1 MLKDRFNEIT
11 FEFDKKK
18 ILVIGDLMLDTYLWG
33 HSERISPEAPVPII
47 QVNKVE
53 HNLGGAANVA
63 LNLSS
68 LGCEVFLIGTIGS
81 DPEGEILKNLLNQSN
96 IDFTPLVEFDSRPT
110 TVKSR
115 IISHDQQVIRTDREL
130 THDLSDE
137 SNKELQGLVS
147 SIINDVDGII
157 LEDYNK
163 GVLNAG
169 SISKIINLVKD
180 TDKPIYVDPK
190 EKNFDLYKNV
200 RLFKPN
206 LSEFR
211 SLYKEN
217 TSLEKDG
224 FNLKKNINADILM
237 ITRSA
242 DGVSLFVDSDYYD
255 IPTKARSVHDVSGA
269 GDTVI
274 ATFTLS
280 DLCGATPKESVLLS
294 NFAAGRVCE
303 EVGVVP
309 ISLTMLN
316 EMIEHHNNL

>member
-18 ILVIGDLMLDTYLWG
+18 VLVIGDLMLDTYLWG
-33 HSERISPEAPVPII
+33 HSERISPEAPVPIV

>member
-33 HSERISPEAPVPII
+33 HSERISPEAPVPIV

-130 THDLSDE
+130 THDLSYE

-242 DGVSLFVDSDYYD
+242 DGVSLFVDADYYD

>member
-33 HSERISPEAPVPII
+33 HSERISPEAPVPIV

-242 DGVSLFVDSDYYD
+242 EGVSLFVDSDYYD

>member
-1 MLKDRFNEIT
+1 MLKDRFNEIA
-11 FEFDKKK
+11 FEFNKKK

-68 LGCEVFLIGTIGS
+68 LGCEVFLIGIIGS
-81 DPEGEILKNLLNQSN
+81 DPEGEILKKLLDQSN
-96 IDFTPLVEFDSRPT
+96 IDFTSLVQFDSRPT

-137 SNKELQGLVS
+137 SNNELQGLVS

-169 SISKIINLVKD
+169 SISKIINLAKD

-309 ISLTMLN
+309 ISLPMLN

>member
-68 LGCEVFLIGTIGS
+68 LGCEVYLIGIIGS
-81 DPEGEILKNLLNQSN
+81 DPEGEILKNLLDQSN

-137 SNKELQGLVS
+137 SNNKLQDLVS

-242 DGVSLFVDSDYYD
+242 DGVSLFVDADYYD

>member
-11 FEFDKKK
+11 SKFNNKK
-18 ILVIGDLMLDTYLWG
+18 ILVIGDLMLDSYLMG

-63 LNLSS
+63 INLSS
-68 LGCEVFLIGTIGS
+68 LGSKVLLIGLIGD
-81 DPEGEILKNLLNQSN
+81 DPEGQVLKNLLDKSE
-96 IDFTPLVEFDSRPT
+96 IDFTSLVQSDNRPT

-115 IISHDQQVIRTDREL
+115 IISHGQQVIRTDREH
-130 THDLSDE
+130 TDDLSDE
-137 SNKELQGLVS
+137 SNNELD
-147 SIINDVDGII
+147 SIVTSLIDDVDGII

-163 GVLNAG
+163 GVLNPV
-169 SISKIINLVKD
+169 SITKIINAAKKLN
-180 TDKPIYVDPK
+180 KPIYVDPK
-190 EKNFDLYKNV
+190 VKNFNLYRNV

-211 SLYKEN
+211 SVYKIN
-217 TSLEKDG
+217 SSLEKDG
-224 FNLKKNINADILM
+224 FDLKKNLNADILM
-237 ITRSA
+237 VTRSA
-242 DGVSLFVDSDYYD
+242 EGVSLFVDSEYHD
-255 IPTKARSVHDVSGA
+255 IPTKARKVHDVSGA

-274 ATFTLS
+274 STFTLS
-280 DLCGATPKESVLLS
+280 DLCGASPEESVHLS

-309 ISLTMLN
+309 ISLSMLN

>member
-1 MLKDRFNEIT
+1 MLKDRFKEVISK
-11 FEFDKKK
+11 FMSKK
-18 ILVIGDLMLDTYLWG
+18 ILVIGDLMLDTYLIG
-33 HSERISPEAPVPII
+33 RSDRISPEAPVPII

-68 LGCEVFLIGTIGS
+68 LGCEVSLVGLIGD
-81 DPEGEILKNLLNQSN
+81 DPEGEVFRNLLDKSN
-96 IDFTPLVEFDSRPT
+96 IDFNSIVEGENRPT

-115 IISHDQQVIRTDREL
+115 IISHDQQVIRTDREI
-130 THDLSDE
+130 TFDLSDE
-137 SNKELQGLVS
+137 SNQELVS
-147 SIINDVDGII
+147 IVSSVIGNVDAII

-163 GVLNAG
+163 GVLNPF
-169 SISKIINLVKD
+169 SISKIINIAKELN
-180 TDKPIYVDPK
+180 KPVYVDPK
-190 EKNFDLYKNV
+190 VKNFDLYKDV

-211 SLYKEN
+211 TFCKEN
-217 TSLEKDG
+217 TSLRKDG
-224 FNLKKNINADILM
+224 FELKKNLNADILM
-237 ITRSA
+237 VTRSA
-242 DGVSLFVDSDYYD
+242 EGVSLFVDTDYHD
-255 IPTKARSVHDVSGA
+255 IPTKARKVHDVSGA

-280 DLCGATPKESVLLS
+280 DLSGATPEESVVLS

-303 EVGVVP
+303 ELGVVP
-309 ISLTMLN
+309 ISLAMLN

>member
-33 HSERISPEAPVPII
+33 HSERISPEAPVPIV

-137 SNKELQGLVS
+137 SNNELQGLVS

>member
-1 MLKDRFNEIT
+1 MLKDRFDEIT

-68 LGCEVFLIGTIGS
+68 LGCEVYLIGIIGS
-81 DPEGEILKNLLNQSN
+81 DPEGEILKNLLDQSN

-137 SNKELQGLVS
+137 SNNELQGLVS

>member
-11 FEFDKKK
+11 FEFNKKK

-33 HSERISPEAPVPII
+33 HSERISPEAPVPIV

>member
-11 FEFDKKK
+11 FEFSKKK

-68 LGCEVFLIGTIGS
+68 LGCEVYLIGIIGS
-81 DPEGEILKNLLNQSN
+81 DPEGEILKNLLDQSN

-137 SNKELQGLVS
+137 SNNELQGLVS

>member
-68 LGCEVFLIGTIGS
+68 LGCEVYLIGIIGS
-81 DPEGEILKNLLNQSN
+81 DPEGEILKNLLDQSN

-137 SNKELQGLVS
+137 SNNELQGLVS

>member
-1 MLKDRFNEIT
+1 MFKKRFNELT
-11 FEFDKKK
+11 SKFNNKK
-18 ILVIGDLMLDTYLWG
+18 ILVIGDLMLDTYLMG
-33 HSERISPEAPVPII
+33 HSNRISPEAPVPII
-47 QVNKVE
+47 DVNKVE

-68 LGCEVFLIGTIGS
+68 LGSEVLLIGFIGNDS
-81 DPEGEILKNLLNQSN
+81 EGQIFKNLVDECN
-96 IDFTPLVEFDSRPT
+96 IGFTPLVQSGNRPT

-115 IISHDQQVIRTDREL
+115 IISHGQQVIRTDREV
-130 THDLSDE
+130 TSDLSNE
-137 SNKELQGLVS
+137 LNKELLSLVS
-147 SIINDVDGII
+147 SLINDVDGVI

-163 GVLNAG
+163 GVLNPF
-169 SISKIINLVKD
+169 SITKIINIAKD
-180 TDKPIYVDPK
+180 LKKPIYVDPK
-190 EKNFDLYKNV
+190 VKNFNLYKGV

-211 SLYKEN
+211 SVYKEN
-217 TSLEKDG
+217 ATLEKDG
-224 FNLKKNINADILM
+224 FDLKSKINADILM
-237 ITRSA
+237 VTRSA
-242 DGVSLFVDSDYYD
+242 EGVSLFVDTDYYD
-255 IPTKARSVHDVSGA
+255 IPTIARKVHDVSGA

-309 ISLTMLN
+309 ISLTMLD

>member
-11 FEFDKKK
+11 FEFNKKK

-68 LGCEVFLIGTIGS
+68 LGCDVFLVGLIGS
-81 DPEGEILKNLLNQSN
+81 DPEGEILKTLLDQSN
-96 IDFTPLVEFDSRPT
+96 IDFTSLVQFDSRPT

-115 IISHDQQVIRTDREL
+115 IISHDQQVIRADREL

-137 SNKELQGLVS
+137 SNNELQGLVS

-169 SISKIINLVKD
+169 SISKIINLAKD

>member
-1 MLKDRFNEIT
+1 MLKNRFNQIT
-11 FEFDKKK
+11 FEFNKKK

-68 LGCEVFLIGTIGS
+68 LGCEVLLIGLIGS
-81 DPEGEILKNLLNQSN
+81 DPEGEILKKLLAQSN
-96 IDFTPLVEFDSRPT
+96 IDFTSLVQSDGRPT

-137 SNKELQGLVS
+137 SNKELQCLVS
-147 SIINDVDGII
+147 AIINDVDGII

-163 GVLNAG
+163 GVLNTG
-169 SISKIINLVKD
+169 SIPKIINIAND

-217 TSLEKDG
+217 TTLERDG

-242 DGVSLFVDSDYYD
+242 EGVSLFVDSDYYD

-280 DLCGATPKESVLLS
+280 DLCGATPQEAVILS

-309 ISLTMLN
+309 ISLNMLN

>member
-68 LGCEVFLIGTIGS
+68 LGCEVYLIGIIGS

>member
-33 HSERISPEAPVPII
+33 HSERISPEAPVPIV

-81 DPEGEILKNLLNQSN
+81 DPEGEILKNLLDQSN

>member
-33 HSERISPEAPVPII
+33 HSERISPEAPVPIV

-81 DPEGEILKNLLNQSN
+81 DPEGEILKNLLDQSN

-137 SNKELQGLVS
+137 SNNELQDLVS

-169 SISKIINLVKD
+169 SISKIINLVKN

>member
-33 HSERISPEAPVPII
+33 HSERISPEAPVPIV

>member
-1 MLKDRFNEIT
+1 MLKKRFNEING
-11 FEFDKKK
+11 EFSKKK
-18 ILVIGDLMLDTYLWG
+18 ILVIGDLMLDSYLWG
-33 HSERISPEAPVPII
+33 SSERISPEAPVPII

-68 LGCEVFLIGTIGS
+68 LGCEVLLVGLIGS
-81 DPEGEILKNLLNQSN
+81 DVEGEILKKLLYKNN
-96 IDFTPLVEFDSRPT
+96 IDFTSLVESVKRPT

-115 IISHDQQVIRTDREL
+115 IISQDQQVLRTDREII
-130 THDLSDE
+130 DDISME
-137 SNKELQGLVS
+137 SNEELNSIVS
-147 SIINDVDGII
+147 SFINNVDGVI

-163 GVLNAG
+163 GVLNTF
-169 SISKIINLVKD
+169 SISKIINLANAAN
-180 TDKPIYVDPK
+180 KPVYVDPK
-190 EKNFDLYKNV
+190 VKNFDLYKNV

-211 SLYKEN
+211 SFYKKN

-224 FNLKKNINADILM
+224 FDLKNNLNTDILM
-237 ITRSA
+237 ITKSA
-242 DGVSLFVDSDYYD
+242 DGVSLFVDTDYYD
-255 IPTKARSVHDVSGA
+255 IPTNARSVHDVSGA

-303 EVGVVP
+303 EIGVVP
-309 ISLTMLN
+309 INLNMLI
-316 EMIEHHNNL
+316 EMIEHNDNL

>member
-33 HSERISPEAPVPII
+33 HSERISPEAPVPIV

-180 TDKPIYVDPK
+180 ADKPIYVDPK

-316 EMIEHHNNL
+316 EMIEHQNNL

>member
-1 MLKDRFNEIT
+1 
-11 FEFDKKK
+11 
-18 ILVIGDLMLDTYLWG
+18 MLDTYLWG
-33 HSERISPEAPVPII
+33 HSERISPEAPVPIV

-68 LGCEVFLIGTIGS
+68 LGCEVYLIGIIGS

>member
-18 ILVIGDLMLDTYLWG
+18 VLVIGDLMLDTYLWG
-33 HSERISPEAPVPII
+33 HSERISPEAPVPIV

-137 SNKELQGLVS
+137 SNNELQGLVS

-163 GVLNAG
+163 GVLNVG

>member
-1 MLKDRFNEIT
+1 MLKDRFNEIA

-68 LGCEVFLIGTIGS
+68 LGCEVYLIGIIGS
-81 DPEGEILKNLLNQSN
+81 DPEGEILKNLLDQSN

-137 SNKELQGLVS
+137 SNNELQGLVS

>member
-33 HSERISPEAPVPII
+33 HSERISPEAPVPIV

-137 SNKELQGLVS
+137 SNNELQDLVS

>member
-18 ILVIGDLMLDTYLWG
+18 VLVIGDLMLDTYLWG

>member
-11 FEFDKKK
+11 FEFSKKK

-68 LGCEVFLIGTIGS
+68 LGCEVYLIGIIGS
-81 DPEGEILKNLLNQSN
+81 DPEGEILKNLLDQSN

>member
-68 LGCEVFLIGTIGS
+68 LGCEVYLIGIIGS
-81 DPEGEILKNLLNQSN
+81 DPEGEILKNLLDQSN

>member
-68 LGCEVFLIGTIGS
+68 LGCEVYLIGIIGS
-81 DPEGEILKNLLNQSN
+81 DPEGEILKNLLDQSN
-96 IDFTPLVEFDSRPT
+96 IDFTPLVEFESRPT

>member
-33 HSERISPEAPVPII
+33 HSERISPEAPVPIV

-242 DGVSLFVDSDYYD
+242 DGVSLFVDFDYYD